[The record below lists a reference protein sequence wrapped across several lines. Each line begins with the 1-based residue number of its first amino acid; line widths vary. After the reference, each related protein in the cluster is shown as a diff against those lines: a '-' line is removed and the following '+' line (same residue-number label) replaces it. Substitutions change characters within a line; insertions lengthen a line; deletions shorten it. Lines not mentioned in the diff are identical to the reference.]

1 MAKMKML
8 ILQKPKTRNLPND
21 IHEARA
27 LPVHILTGLDSLPIV
42 QNRQAR
48 AERRR

>member
-1 MAKMKML
+1 M
-8 ILQKPKTRNLPND
+8 PKTQEPPDN

-27 LPVHILTGLDSLPIV
+27 LPVHILTGLDSLPMV

-48 AERRR
+48 AKRRR